1 MEVKVPIEVSA
12 RHVHLDKPTFA
23 KLFGEEVELKPL
35 KSLSQPGTFAAEQTV
50 TIKTA
55 DGEIPHVRI
64 LGPLRTYNQVEISK
78 TDSYALKVDP
88 PIRDSHE
95 LSMAGSPG
103 IILIGP
109 KGRVALKKGLI
120 LGWRHIHINNNQAL
134 EAGLEDGQLVKVDI
148 DNNPRSLVFENVLI
162 RVSPEFDL
170 VMHIDTD
177 EGNAAGINGKGVGTI
192 IKNH

>member
-1 MEVKVPIEVSA
+1 MEIKVPIEISA

-23 KLFGEEVELKPL
+23 KLFGDGAELTSL
-35 KSLSQPGTFAAEQTV
+35 KALSQPGTFAAEQTV
-50 TIKTA
+50 TIKSA
-55 DGEIPHVRI
+55 AGEIPKVRI

-78 TDSYALKVDP
+78 TDAFTLNVDP

-95 LSMAGSPG
+95 LSMAGSQG

-134 EAGLEDGQLVKVDI
+134 EIGLEDGQLVKVDI
-148 DNNPRSLVFENVLI
+148 DNNPRSLIFENVLI

-170 VMHIDTD
+170 AMHIDTD

-192 IKNH
+192 R